1 MTVAGPTWT
10 KLPFAAQLY
19 AALVMIAGVAAFV
32 VFFPRPPAS
41 PALFV
46 ILLVFACVMSAW
58 KVNLPIPVSNGSTLS
73 VSYTANLMAL
83 LLLGTPP
90 AVVIAVVGAFAQ
102 CTYRAKA
109 RYPLHRTL
117 FSMAAAA
124 LTMVATGEVYHALGG
139 QAAPFDIPTLARP
152 LVGAIGTYFL
162 INTSLVAAA
171 IALSTRRSLVETWR
185 GDFLWSASSF
195 VVAGTAGA
203 IGAVVVARGEH
214 WKAVLLIAP
223 IYLTYRT
230 YEVFVGRLDDQRRH
244 TEEMRQALAEMTRLE
259 EARKHLLEREQA
271 ARASAEAANRLKDE
285 FLAVVSH
292 ELRTPLNAILGW
304 ADLLRRGRLDERLRE
319 RAHQTIFDSSKR
331 QAQLIDDLLDVA
343 RIAAGKIRLERATL
357 DIKQV
362 IVEALQVVQP
372 AADAK
377 GVRLTFEA
385 ADAIGPVLGDVA
397 RLQQVTWN
405 LLSNAVKFTPEG
417 GDVRVRLRQ
426 VDDAIELTV
435 ADTGQGIAADFLPS
449 VFDPFRQADGSSTR
463 QHLGLGLGLSI
474 VRSLVELHDGSVT
487 AHSDGEGMGATFI
500 VRLPVAGRRSASSDD
515 DRRGE
520 RASDAASLEGLSVL
534 VVDDDMANRE
544 IVAVHLQA
552 HHASVITAA
561 SAAEAFDILQR
572 QHVDVLLADVG
583 MPGEDG
589 YSLVRRVRALA
600 SPEVAT
606 IPAAAL
612 TALARE
618 EDRQQALAAG
628 FQLHLAKPVD
638 AEVLVA
644 AVTTLH
650 RLKFT

>member
-1 MTVAGPTWT
+1 MTIAGPTWT
-10 KLPFAAQLY
+10 TLPLVARVY
-19 AALVMIAGVAAFV
+19 AALVMIAGALMLAVW
-32 VFFPRPPAS
+32 FPRTTAS

-46 ILLVFACVMSAW
+46 VLLVFACVMSAW

-73 VSYTANLMAL
+73 VSYAANLMAL
-83 LLLGTPP
+83 LLLGTAS
-90 AVVIAVVGAFAQ
+90 AVVIAVAGVFTQ
-102 CTYRAKA
+102 CTYKAKQ
-109 RYPLHRTL
+109 RYPVYRTA

-124 LTMVATGEVYHALGG
+124 ITMVATGAVYQALGG
-139 QAAPFDIPTLARP
+139 HSAPFDIPALARP

-162 INTSLVAAA
+162 VNTSLVAAA
-171 IALSTRRSLVETWR
+171 IASTTDRSFVDTWR
-185 GDFLWSASSF
+185 GDFLWSGSSF

-214 WKAVLLIAP
+214 WKAVLLLAP

-259 EARKHLLEREQA
+259 EARKHLLEREQS

-304 ADLLRRGRLDERLRE
+304 ADMLRRGRLDERLRD
-319 RAHQTIFDSSKR
+319 RAYQTIFDSSKR

-343 RIAAGKIRLERATL
+343 RIAAGKIRLDRSTL

-377 GVRLTFEA
+377 GVRMTFEA
-385 ADAIGPVLGDVA
+385 GDGIRPVLGDAA

-417 GDVRVRLRQ
+417 GGVHVRLLQ
-426 VDDAIELTV
+426 VDEQIELSV

-449 VFDPFRQADGSSTR
+449 VFDPFRQADASSTR
-463 QHLGLGLGLSI
+463 QHPGLGLGLSI
-474 VRSLVELHDGSVT
+474 VRSLVELHDGSVS
-487 AHSDGEGMGATFI
+487 AHSGGEGKGATFV
-500 VRLPVAGRRSASSDD
+500 VRLPAA
-515 DRRGE
+515 DRRAAAAHDRRAE
-520 RASDAASLEGLSVL
+520 RLGAEANSLEGVCVL

-544 IVAVHLQA
+544 IVAVHLQEHRA
-552 HHASVITAA
+552 NVITAS
-561 SAAEAFDILQR
+561 SAAEAIDILQK
-572 QHVDVLLADVG
+572 QHVDVLLADIG

-600 SPEVAT
+600 SAEAAS

-638 AEVLVA
+638 ADVLVA
-644 AVTTLH
+644 AVAMLQ
-650 RLKFT
+650 RLKVT